1 MQTISVPL
9 FRLNESGLGSQEII
23 SEKALET
30 EEKICWNHYYI
41 RGKRQ
46 HMFFCVNH
54 QFQAIWSQ
62 KKLFYFFR
70 KKMRIRN
77 TGKNIFFFCKRK
89 PLKTLHFRFW
99 IFTVYLPCLF
109 YETNRQTNRR
119 ALGFIRSVTLL
130 FSALKTSSKRLSNF
144 CFTDNWAKTRK
155 YRYAGHRRELKP
167 RNDNFLKRQNSM
179 KFEFIFFGLSKN

>member
-1 MQTISVPL
+1 
-9 FRLNESGLGSQEII
+9 
-23 SEKALET
+23 
-30 EEKICWNHYYI
+30 
-41 RGKRQ
+41 
-46 HMFFCVNH
+46 MFFCVNH
-54 QFQAIWSQ
+54 QFQAIWSK
-62 KKLFYFFR
+62 KKLFKIFSFIPR
-70 KKMRIRN
+70 ITPGSETLSDPDPHEDFPGSVSGKKCRSD
-77 TGKNIFFFCKRK
+77 TLGKIYFFFCKRK

-109 YETNRQTNRR
+109 YETNRR

-144 CFTDNWAKTRK
+144 CCTDNWAKTRK

-167 RNDNFLKRQNSM
+167 RNDNFIKRQNSM